1 MLFFTIEFA
10 NQWAWFLMVIPLLM
24 LLFYI
29 FFYKKTYAFT
39 TFSYSSNQ
47 NSKDIKVV
55 LKPYLPIL
63 PILATIF
70 LIIAIA
76 RPQTQW
82 SKNNSYTK
90 GIDIVL
96 AMDVSTSMLERDFSP
111 NRLEAS
117 KKVAANFISKRP
129 NDRIGLVVFA
139 GESYTQCPPTIDHNI
154 VMKQLSEIKNGV
166 IEDGTAIGM
175 GLATAVRSL
184 KQSDA
189 KSKVV
194 VLLTDGVNTAGI
206 IDPNTSIEIA
216 KALKTKV
223 YCIGV
228 GTPKNNILGIDEPLM
243 RRIASQT
250 GGVYFKAGNN
260 QRLEEIYEEINK
272 LETTEIEVNNLQRKS
287 EDFLIW
293 GVLAGLMM
301 LFYFIGKYTWLRSI
315 ND

>member
-1 MLFFTIEFA
+1 MLFTIEFA
-10 NQWAWFLMVIPLLM
+10 NPWAWFLMVIPFLM
-24 LLFYI
+24 VLFYA
-29 FFYKKTYAFT
+29 FFYKKTYAYT
-39 TFSYSSNQ
+39 TFSYSSNRK
-47 NSKDIKVV
+47 SKDLKVI
-55 LKPYLPIL
+55 LKPFLPFL

-82 SKNNSYTK
+82 SKNNTYTK

-96 AMDVSTSMLERDFSP
+96 AMDVSTSMLEPDFSP

-139 GESYTQCPPTIDHNI
+139 GESYTQCPPTIDHSI
-154 VMKQLSEIKNGV
+154 VMKQLNEIKNGV

-175 GLATAVRSL
+175 GLATSVRSL

-206 IDPNTSIEIA
+206 IDPNTAIEIA

-243 RRIASQT
+243 RRIALQT

-260 QRLEEIYEEINK
+260 KRLEEIYEEINK

-287 EDFLIW
+287 EVFLIW
-293 GVLAGLMM
+293 ALLAGLMM
-301 LFYFIGKYTWLRSI
+301 MLYFISKYTWLKSI